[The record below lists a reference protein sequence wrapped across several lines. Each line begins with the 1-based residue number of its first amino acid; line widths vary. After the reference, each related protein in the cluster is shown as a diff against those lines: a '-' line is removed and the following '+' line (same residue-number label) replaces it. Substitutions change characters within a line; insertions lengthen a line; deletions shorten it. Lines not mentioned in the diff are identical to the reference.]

1 MKKFFILCLMAF
13 VMCVNANAQLQT
25 RTIENARGYE
35 TIHKFWMG
43 NAKIV
48 KYNDGSYVLWGAS
61 NNQFEDTMHSIFL
74 GDDKASAIQSLKD
87 IGVLKKK
94 FDGTII
100 VSGINN
106 KETELYRYQ
115 GMTVFETKGVAGCSY
130 ALFYLKVDKA
140 IADLQSN

>member
-1 MKKFFILCLMAF
+1 MAF

-25 RTIENARGYE
+25 RTIEDARGYV

-74 GDDKASAIQSLKD
+74 GDDKTSAIQSLRD
-87 IGVLKKK
+87 LGTLKKECK
-94 FDGTII
+94 GTMI
-100 VSGINN
+100 VSGIND
-106 KETELYRYQ
+106 KETKLYRYQ
-115 GMTVFETKGVAGCSY
+115 GMTVFETEGVAGCSY
-130 ALFYLKVDKA
+130 ALFYLKIDKA
-140 IADLQSN
+140 VSDLQCN